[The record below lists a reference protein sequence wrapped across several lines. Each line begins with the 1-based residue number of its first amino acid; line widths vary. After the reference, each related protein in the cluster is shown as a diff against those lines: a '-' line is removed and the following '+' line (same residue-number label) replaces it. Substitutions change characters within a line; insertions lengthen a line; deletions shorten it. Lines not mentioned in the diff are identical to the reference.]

1 MIWPGNQPVPLT
13 IRLYAYQASEGL
25 VHVEGVP
32 VRMGAANNFGREFS
46 PTHPHGGCCLL
57 GAKYYGN
64 GP

>member
-13 IRLYAYQASEGL
+13 IRLHQESGGL
-25 VHVEGVP
+25 VHVEVMP

-57 GAKYYGN
+57 GAIFYGN